1 MRQGSSLIEVLLY
14 SALLAIFLG
23 ATFAFVAS
31 ILGSTDNLLERNE
44 VVAASEFIE
53 HKIAWL
59 AGQATS
65 ITVPVSG
72 QSSTTLAFSGSDPSI
87 FPATFA
93 WNGSVISLV
102 LPSTSATPLTNGRV
116 AVRSFLVEHFSSL
129 PTANTLQIKFTVGS
143 IVYPYLTVTSTTY
156 YVLDK

>member
-14 SALLAIFLG
+14 SALLAIFIG

-59 AGQATS
+59 AGQATG

-72 QSSTTLAFSGSDPSI
+72 QSSTTLVFSGSDTSI

-93 WNGSVISLV
+93 WNGSVISLA
-102 LPSTSATPLTNGRV
+102 LPSTPATPLINGRV
-116 AVRSFLVEHFSSL
+116 VARSFLAGHFSS
-129 PTANTLQIKFTVGS
+129 PQTASTLQVEFTVGS

-156 YVLDK
+156 YAINE